1 MIKHRKPRTRTTSIV
16 RYTATPAISAAAAQD
31 GLVAFEQADTVLTLS
46 LGADR
51 RQQAL
56 ADIQDRAPCGLG
68 IGVRAAE
75 RATARVSLLE
85 EFLARFDGADGAEHA

>member
-1 MIKHRKPRTRTTSIV
+1 MIKHRKPRARPTSIV

-31 GLVAFEQADTVLTLS
+31 GLVAFEQAETDLTLS

-56 ADIQDRAPCGLG
+56 AEIQDRAQCELG
-68 IGVRAAE
+68 IEQRAAD
-75 RATARVSLLE
+75 RATARASRLE
-85 EFLARFDGADGAEHA
+85 AFLARFDASDP